1 MSKGIIYKIVDI
13 FSLINRKFMKCM
25 LKHRLFLIISTF
37 ENKSMIESYTFL
49 LIKKITQKNYSPI
62 VKLI

>member
-25 LKHRLFLIISTF
+25 RKRTS
-37 ENKSMIESYTFL
+37 L
-49 LIKKITQKNYSPI
+49 LSHNFDI
-62 VKLI
+62 